1 MTLVLDSHGVTSLAG
16 DRARLAELRNRG
28 QWPPLVPTVVLTEAL
43 TGDHRRDYH
52 ENRLLRTCA
61 IEAVDEALAREAAAL
76 RAQVKA
82 RRIPS
87 AVDAIVV
94 AVADQAGG
102 AIVLSSDPGDLRA
115 LTRHTRNPVRIE
127 SV

>member
-1 MTLVLDSHGVTSLAG
+1 MTLILDSHGVTRLAG

-28 QWPPLVPTVVLTEAL
+28 EWPPLVPTVVLTEAL
-43 TGDHRRDYH
+43 SGDHRRDYH
-52 ENRLLRTCA
+52 ENRLLRTCDLR
-61 IEAVDEALAREAAAL
+61 AVDEALAREAAAL
-76 RAQVKA
+76 RAQVQA

-94 AVADQAGG
+94 AVADHAGG
-102 AIVLSSDPGDLRA
+102 GIVLSSDSSDLGSLA
-115 LTRHTRNPVRIE
+115 RHTHNPVRIE

>member
-1 MTLVLDSHGVTSLAG
+1 MTLILDSHGVTRLAG
-16 DRARLAELRNRG
+16 DRARLAELRNREE
-28 QWPPLVPTVVLTEAL
+28 WPPLVPTVVLTEAL

-52 ENRLLRTCA
+52 ENRLLRTCDLR
-61 IEAVDEALAREAAAL
+61 AVDEVLAREAAAL
-76 RAQVKA
+76 RAQVQA

-94 AVADQAGG
+94 AVADQAEGG
-102 AIVLSSDPGDLRA
+102 IVLSSDPSDLRPLA
-115 LTRHTRNPVRIE
+115 RHTHHPVRIE

>member
-1 MTLVLDSHGVTSLAG
+1 MTLILDSHGVTRLAG
-16 DRARLAELRNRG
+16 DRARLAELRNRE
-28 QWPPLVPTVVLTEAL
+28 WPALVPTVVLAEAL
-43 TGDHRRDYH
+43 SGDHRRDYH
-52 ENRLLRTCA
+52 ENRLLRTCD
-61 IEAVDEALAREAAAL
+61 IRIVDEDLARQAAAL

-102 AIVLSSDPGDLRA
+102 GIVLSSDASDLSA
-115 LTRHTRNPVRIE
+115 LARHTQNPVRVE
-127 SV
+127 PV

>member
-1 MTLVLDSHGVTSLAG
+1 MTVILDSHGVTILAG
-16 DRARLAELRNRG
+16 DRARLAELRSRG
-28 QWPPLVPTVVLTEAL
+28 EWPPLVPTVVLTEAL
-43 TGDHRRDYH
+43 SGDHRHDYRD
-52 ENRLLRTCA
+52 NRLLGTCD
-61 IEAVDEALAREAAAL
+61 IKVVDETLAREAAAL

-82 RRIPS
+82 RRTPS

-102 AIVLSSDPGDLRA
+102 GLVISSDPGDLRA
-115 LTRHTRNPVRIE
+115 LARHARNPVRIE

>member
-1 MTLVLDSHGVTSLAG
+1 MTLILDSHGVTRLAG

-28 QWPPLVPTVVLTEAL
+28 EWPPLVPTVVLTEAL
-43 TGDHRRDYH
+43 SGDHRRDYH
-52 ENRLLRTCA
+52 ENRLLRTCDLQT
-61 IEAVDEALAREAAAL
+61 VDEDLARQAAAL

-94 AVADQAGG
+94 AAADQAGG
-102 AIVLSSDPGDLRA
+102 GIVLSSDAGDLRA
-115 LTRHTRNPVRIE
+115 LARHARNPVRIE
-127 SV
+127 PI

>member
-1 MTLVLDSHGVTSLAG
+1 MTLILDSHGVTRLAG
-16 DRARLAELRNRG
+16 DRARLAELRSRG
-28 QWPPLVPTVVLTEAL
+28 EWPPLVPTVVMTEAL
-43 TGDHRRDYH
+43 SGDHRRDYH
-52 ENRLLRTCA
+52 ENRLLRTCDLRV
-61 IEAVDEALAREAAAL
+61 VDETLARESAAL
-76 RAQVKA
+76 RSRVPA

-102 AIVLSSDPGDLRA
+102 GTVLSSDPSDLRA
-115 LTRHTRNPVRIE
+115 LARHTRHPVRIE

>member
-1 MTLVLDSHGVTSLAG
+1 MTLILDSHGVTRLAG

-28 QWPPLVPTVVLTEAL
+28 EWPPLVPTVVLTEAL
-43 TGDHRRDYH
+43 SGDHRRDYH
-52 ENRLLRTCA
+52 ENRLLRTCDVRP
-61 IEAVDEALAREAAAL
+61 VDEVLARQAASL
-76 RAQVKA
+76 RAQVQA

-87 AVDAIVV
+87 ATDAIVV

-102 AIVLSSDPGDLRA
+102 GTVLSSDPADLRA
-115 LTRHTRNPVRIE
+115 LARHTHNPVRIE